1 MYYTMGIKKGEYNY
15 YSFVNFGASDKV
27 T

>member
-1 MYYTMGIKKGEYNY
+1 MYYAMGIKKGEYNY